1 MENSAG
7 LLSRTRLGI
16 ESEIQGLAE
25 GFKHPALALSNVSI
39 LRLPALSFPP
49 QLPYDPAKKA
59 PPSTS
64 QVIPLKERERA

>member
-39 LRLPALSFPP
+39 LRLPASLV
-49 QLPYDPAKKA
+49 L
-59 PPSTS
+59 STS
-64 QVIPLKERERA
+64 AAL